1 MSTSS
6 TDMPSVGFATA
17 SRGVVRTSNSMRSE
31 CSVREMN
38 TFWPLTR

>member
-1 MSTSS
+1 MK
-6 TDMPSVGFATA
+6 TDMPSVGFAA
-17 SRGVVRTSNSMRSE
+17 CSRGVVRASSSMRSE